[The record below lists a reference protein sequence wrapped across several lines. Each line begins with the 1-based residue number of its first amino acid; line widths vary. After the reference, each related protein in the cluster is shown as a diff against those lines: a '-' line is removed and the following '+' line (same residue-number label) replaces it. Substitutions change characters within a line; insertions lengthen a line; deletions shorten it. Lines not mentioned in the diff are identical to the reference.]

1 MRTHVRMYSTHVR
14 THTKNV
20 RTHVRTHAYAR
31 AYVRAYAHAY
41 ACVRTRYF
49 PFEPVNPYTMI
60 KKIVERYHYGKD
72 VQRAE
77 KSNCVYTSLTIF
89 DSCGE
94 YKIDERLTRI
104 GQFRNSELRRIFLHA
119 FLYTCGYTKE
129 CKHCGER
136 VTDLTEHCLSECKAM
151 EQRRSRFKLL
161 MLFYNSPEG
170 TKLEHKDTVFKLALP
185 NHIT

>member
-1 MRTHVRMYSTHVR
+1 MR
-14 THTKNV
+14 
-20 RTHVRTHAYAR
+20 
-31 AYVRAYAHAY
+31 
-41 ACVRTRYF
+41 
-49 PFEPVNPYTMI
+49 
-60 KKIVERYHYGKD
+60 
-72 VQRAE
+72 
-77 KSNCVYTSLTIF
+77 
-89 DSCGE
+89 
-94 YKIDERLTRI
+94 RI
-104 GQFRNSELRRIFLHA
+104 GQFKNSEHRRIFLYA
-119 FLYTCGYTKE
+119 LLDTGGDTKE